1 MESNNFIDQ
10 IDENTIIL
18 EPQETFNKGI
28 IGYNLKKK
36 KLIYSSSLLI
46 KALMIDKEWKYVEAV
61 EWIYFNTIQFCNY
74 NNGPIIIEDD

>member
-36 KLIYSSSLLI
+36 K
-46 KALMIDKEWKYVEAV
+46 
-61 EWIYFNTIQFCNY
+61 N
-74 NNGPIIIEDD
+74 